1 MKALVLAGGSGTR
14 LWPLSRK
21 NYPKQFLKL
30 NGKDSLL
37 RQTVGRLLNVL
48 ARDEII
54 VMTSEEYRFYV
65 RSEIKEI
72 SHVILER
79 QGRNTAPAIA
89 LGIKYCTEKLGCD
102 GEEVVLVAPA
112 DHVIRPVDRFV
123 EYLKLAVKVARQGHI
138 VTFGVKPDRPET
150 GYGYIK
156 AGAGGAV
163 STEQTNRIDQTDRI
177 DQKSV
182 ASDKRSVISGRVTQR
197 NHINEKDEINQTYL
211 PVEAFIE
218 KPDAATATGYL
229 DVGNYYW
236 NSGMFA
242 FSIKTMTEEL
252 RKHAPAIGG
261 MLGRSFDEMNNQFHE
276 MPEISI
282 DYAVMEKSER
292 VALLPM
298 DLYWNDI
305 GSWDSLYDLLR
316 RDANGNAAVGDVVAI
331 DTRNCLLFGNK
342 RLLSTIGL
350 EDCLVVETED
360 AVLIAKKGETAK
372 VREVV
377 NRLKES
383 QRKEAIEHVTT
394 YRPWGSY
401 TILEQGPR
409 YKIKRVVVN
418 PGEKISLQ
426 KHSHRSEHWIVVSG
440 TAKIAIGDQEIFV
453 HENESAYVPKSTLHR
468 LENAGKIP
476 VEIIEVQNG
485 EYLEEDDIERFS
497 DDYGR

>member
-21 NYPKQFLKL
+21 NFPKQFLKL

-37 RQTVGRLLNVL
+37 RQTVDRLLNVL
-48 ARDEII
+48 SKDEII
-54 VMTSEEYRFYV
+54 VMTSDEYRFYV
-65 RSEIKEI
+65 RSELKEI

-79 QGRNTAPAIA
+79 ESRNTAPAIA
-89 LGIKYCTEKLGCD
+89 LGIKYCTEKLRCD
-102 GEEVVLVAPA
+102 EEEVVFISPA

-123 EYLKLAVKVARQGHI
+123 EYFRLAEKIAKQGHI
-138 VTFGVKPDRPET
+138 VTFGIRPDRPET

-156 AGAGGAV
+156 
-163 STEQTNRIDQTDRI
+163 TRNQP
-177 DQKSV
+177 SV
-182 ASDKRSVISGRVTQR
+182 ISDETSVISGRVTQR
-197 NHINEKDEINQTYL
+197 NQINEKYEKDEINQTYL
-211 PVEAFIE
+211 PIEKFVE
-218 KPDAATATGYL
+218 KPDAATARQYL
-229 DVGNYYW
+229 NAGNYYW

-242 FSIKTMTEEL
+242 FSIRTMMDEL
-252 RKHAPAIGG
+252 KKYAPTIRE
-261 MLGRSFDEMNNQFHE
+261 MLNKSFDEMNDQFHK

-282 DYAVMEKSER
+282 DYAVMEKSDK
-292 VALLPM
+292 VAVLPL

-305 GSWDSLYDLLR
+305 GSWDSLHDILS
-316 RDANGNAAVGDVVAI
+316 RDENGNAAVGDVMAI
-331 DTRNCLLFGNK
+331 DTKNCMLYGNK

-350 EDCLVVETED
+350 EDCLIVETDD
-360 AVLIAKKGETAK
+360 AVLVAKKGETWK
-372 VREVV
+372 VREIV
-377 NRLKES
+377 NRLSEEK
-383 QRKEAIEHVTT
+383 RKEASEHVTT

-401 TILEQGPR
+401 TILEQGPK

-426 KHSHRSEHWIVVSG
+426 KHSHRSEHWVVVRG
-440 TAKIAIGDQEIFV
+440 TAKIVIGDEEILV

-468 LENAGKIP
+468 LENEGEIP